1 MEVKSMSIPVR
12 FSQYRF
18 GYEAVGN
25 LEETEYK
32 DYYSYTY
39 VCTREAISRS
49 HSHRIV
55 RKYVLDMFWL
65 NNIGKKHLMN
75 LFKIY
80 RARLKRL
87 QELVTTMQMLKSP
100 KIKAVCFLVM
110 DSDFLCN
117 VLSMF

>member
-1 MEVKSMSIPVR
+1 MSIPVR

-25 LEETEYK
+25 LEEIEYK
-32 DYYSYTY
+32 EHYSYTY

-75 LFKIY
+75 LFKY
-80 RARLKRL
+80 TE
-87 QELVTTMQMLKSP
+87 Q
-100 KIKAVCFLVM
+100 
-110 DSDFLCN
+110 D
-117 VLSMF
+117 